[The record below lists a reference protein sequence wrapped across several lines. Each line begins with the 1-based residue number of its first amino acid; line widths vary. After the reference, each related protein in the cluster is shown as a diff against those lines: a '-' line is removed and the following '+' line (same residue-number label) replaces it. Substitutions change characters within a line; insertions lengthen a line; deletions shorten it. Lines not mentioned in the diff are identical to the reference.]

1 MPEVSRTPWMM
12 GEYMNQKDAIL
23 LTLFILALINYY
35 LFTHSNELPRKADYE
50 KGGKYYDT
58 AAERD

>member
-1 MPEVSRTPWMM
+1 MM

-35 LFTHSNELPRKADYE
+35 LFTHSNELPSKADYE

-58 AAERD
+58 NAERD